1 MNLKITG
8 ELNGEEREWLYE
20 NVRSGKITTDRNI
33 ECEEPALLIFYSTQ
47 EGEEKRVYLPFHWIR
62 IMEVIH
68 ETLESVSSGVS
79 DSV

>member
-20 NVRSGKITTDRNI
+20 NVRSGKITTARNI
-33 ECEEPALLIFYSTQ
+33 EGEEPALLIFYSTQ

-62 IMEVIH
+62 NMEVIH

>member
-20 NVRSGKITTDRNI
+20 NVRSGKITTARNI
-33 ECEEPALLIFYSTQ
+33 EGEEPALLIFYSTQ
-47 EGEEKRVYLPFHWIR
+47 DGEEKRVYLPFHWIR
-62 IMEVIH
+62 NMEVIH

>member
-20 NVRSGKITTDRNI
+20 NVRSGKITTARNI
-33 ECEEPALLIFYSTQ
+33 EDQEPALLIFYSTQ
-47 EGEEKRVYLPFHWIR
+47 DEEEKRVYLPFHWIR
-62 IMEVIH
+62 NMEVIH

-79 DSV
+79 DSK

>member
-20 NVRSGKITTDRNI
+20 NVRSGKITTARNI
-33 ECEEPALLIFYSTQ
+33 EGEEPALLIFYSTQ
-47 EGEEKRVYLPFHWIR
+47 DGEEKRVYLPFHWIR
-62 IMEVIH
+62 NMEVIH
-68 ETLESVSSGVS
+68 ETLETSSSSIS

>member
-1 MNLKITG
+1 MNLKIKG

-20 NVRSGKITTDRNI
+20 NVRSGKITTARNI
-33 ECEEPALLIFYSTQ
+33 EDQEPALLIFYSTHD
-47 EGEEKRVYLPFHWIR
+47 GEEKRVYLPFHWIR
-62 IMEVIH
+62 NMEVIH